1 MEEKLQAY
9 KDGKITKDEYRQYMM
24 SKTIFSDEWRT
35 TVDKLTDT
43 ITLINQNAL
52 HSVVNKGLEDIYIDN
67 YNTIIKA
74 IGGDWLE
81 S

>member
-1 MEEKLQAY
+1 
-9 KDGKITKDEYRQYMM
+9 MM

-52 HSVVNKGLEDIYIDN
+52 YSVVNKDLEDIYIDN

>member
-1 MEEKLQAY
+1 
-9 KDGKITKDEYRQYMM
+9 MM

-43 ITLINQNAL
+43 VTLINQNAL

>member
-1 MEEKLQAY
+1 
-9 KDGKITKDEYRQYMM
+9 MM

-43 ITLINQNAL
+43 VTLINQNAL
-52 HSVVNKGLEDIYIDN
+52 YSVVNKDLEDIYIDN

-74 IGGDWLE
+74 IGGDLLE